1 MSQTFDTHTWSS
13 YCSMIQRTQVGF
25 GSRGAYLGMEVEP
38 DWLFSFGTFVQ
49 DMNRRPEGTSLDRI
63 DVTKGYIRGNCRWAT
78 PSEQAR
84 NKTNT
89 IYVEYKG
96 VEWVL
101 ISLCEA
107 LDKDYEIV
115 RGRLK
120 IGMPLEDALHNPKRH
135 TWTKINV
142 DGKDYTL
149 REYCNSRGADYQL
162 TRDRLRFG
170 WGLEEAVTKPKGSRK
185 AIRDYE

>member
-1 MSQTFDTHTWSS
+1 MSLIFDTHTWSS
-13 YCSMIQRTQVGF
+13 YSSMIQRTQVGY

-38 DWLFSFGTFVQ
+38 AWLFGFGAFVG
-49 DMNRRPEGTSLDRI
+49 DMGHRPEGTSLDRI

-101 ISLCEA
+101 ITLCEE
-107 LDKDYEIV
+107 LGKDYEIV
-115 RGRLK
+115 RGRLGL
-120 IGMPLEDALHNPKRH
+120 GMSLEEALEKPKRH
-135 TWTKINV
+135 SWMKIDV
-142 DGKDYTL
+142 DGIQVTL
-149 REYCNSRGADYQL
+149 REYCKTRGADYQL

-170 WGLEEAVTKPKGSRK
+170 WELEEAVTKPKGSRK